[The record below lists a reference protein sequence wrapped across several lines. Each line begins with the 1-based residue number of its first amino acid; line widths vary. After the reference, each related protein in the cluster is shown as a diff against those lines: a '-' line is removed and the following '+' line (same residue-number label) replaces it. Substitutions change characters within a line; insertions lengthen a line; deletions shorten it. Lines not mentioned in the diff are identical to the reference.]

1 MVDGWVAL
9 QNRSIARR
17 ETLMGLPLPYAA
29 LLITSSL
36 LLAVS
41 MHLIGAADAEIHIEA
56 VALAVGR
63 PEPAL
68 LLLRVGQSREDL
80 LGRFRIGALQDEGVV
95 LSGHG
100 HSPR

>member
-41 MHLIGAADAEIHIEA
+41 MHLIGAGIY
-56 VALAVGR
+56 LAVVGMAIGR
-63 PEPAL
+63 LVTFYDPFAWELMARNIAMPR
-68 LLLRVGQSREDL
+68 LLR
-80 LGRFRIGALQDEGVV
+80 A
-95 LSGHG
+95 
-100 HSPR
+100 